1 MLTKLTADVEALRKS
16 NAVKSSEEQQTKADS
31 TDDNAT
37 LSETIIPVQDPAI
50 GTNDKNIDNGGNS
63 AELENKKKN
72 EVETTE
78 TFSTVVEEMITS
90 EINVE
95 KTKRLEGKP
104 KKNNSDDESSVDSV

>member
-37 LSETIIPVQDPAI
+37 ISETIIPVQDPAI

-63 AELENKKKN
+63 AELENKKK
-72 EVETTE
+72 
-78 TFSTVVEEMITS
+78 M
-90 EINVE
+90 
-95 KTKRLEGKP
+95 KWKQLKRFLLWWRK
-104 KKNNSDDESSVDSV
+104 

>member
-50 GTNDKNIDNGGNS
+50 GTNDKNIDN
-63 AELENKKKN
+63 
-72 EVETTE
+72 